1 MASGNNAILYTLVES
16 ARANPLNLF
25 EYLKYLLAEL
35 PNSGYLEH
43 PQILDEYLPWAK
55 SLPEQYRLERTIK
68 SVAK

>member
-43 PQILDEYLPWAK
+43 PQILDEYLP
-55 SLPEQYRLERTIK
+55 
-68 SVAK
+68 